1 MFQLKSQLFVIT
13 FCCAIIAAASPA
25 DAQRRKSVFD
35 KEDPVQPKA
44 NDSSKSSNQPANG
57 NPTPRKSKST
67 SPDPSFSDKNE
78 PAGDG
83 EFAPEVVTLL
93 VKKDGISLVATWFPP
108 IVEEEDEE
116 KQEKK
121 RAAKTAKP
129 ADPSVDEEELPE
141 PFESIAPFILIH
153 DWSRSRRDMIPL
165 AEFLQSQG
173 HAVIVPD
180 LRGHGDSVE
189 VKGIATEL
197 DYRRF
202 KKSQQATA
210 VTDIDR
216 CKRFLRDKN
225 NDEVLNIDLLNVIAV
240 GDSCHL
246 AMAWAIS
253 DWNWEP
259 VGGIKQGKDVKS
271 LTLFSP
277 TKTFA
282 GSTLKKLGKA
292 PLFSGRN
299 SPALPMLVV
308 WGAESKA
315 NRDCSELIKTL
326 RKNRP
331 EMAQGADLATRWAN
345 QDLFD
350 LDWPTAMSGREIAG
364 SAKAKPIWN
373 FANDF
378 VAQKVLTHKEDHPW
392 KLRGAKAVLKNRKN
406 R

>member
-1 MFQLKSQLFVIT
+1 MFHLKSHLFAIT
-13 FCCAIIAAASPA
+13 FCCAILTAVSPA

-35 KEDPVQPKA
+35 KGDPAQPKV
-44 NDSSKSSNQPANG
+44 G
-57 NPTPRKSKST
+57 NSSKST
-67 SPDPSFSDKNE
+67 SRNPKATTTTAPKKSSATNPGAFDNKKPSDV
-78 PAGDG
+78 D
-83 EFAPEVVTLL
+83 EFAPEVVTMKI
-93 VKKDGISLVATWFPP
+93 KKDGVSLVATWYPP

-116 KQEKK
+116 QDKP
-121 RAAKTAKP
+121 APANP
-129 ADPSVDEEELPE
+129 ADPNIEQEEPPE
-141 PFESIAPFILIH
+141 PFETISSVILIH
-153 DWSRSRRDMIPL
+153 DWTRSRNDMIPL

-189 VKGIATEL
+189 VQGVATEL
-197 DYRRF
+197 DY
-202 KKSQQATA
+202 KKFTKTQQASA
-210 VTDIDR
+210 VADIDQ
-216 CKRFLRDKN
+216 CKRFLRNKN
-225 NDEVLNIDLLNVIAV
+225 NEEVLNIDLLNVIAV

-259 VGGIKQGKDVKS
+259 VAGIKQGKDVKS

-282 GSTLKKLGKA
+282 GSTLKKLAKA
-292 PLFSGRN
+292 PLLSGRN

-308 WGAESKA
+308 WGADSKA
-315 NRDCSELIKTL
+315 DRDCSEFVRHL
-326 RKNRP
+326 RKHRP
-331 EMAQGADLATRWAN
+331 EVDNGADLATRWAN

-350 LDWPTAMSGREIAG
+350 FSAPSAMSGREIAG
-364 SAKAKPIWN
+364 STRSKTIWN

-378 VAQKVLTHKEDHPW
+378 VSQKVLTHTEDYPW
-392 KLRGAKAVLKNRKN
+392 NLRGAKEVLKKRKK